1 MRLIW
6 FLCLVALAA
15 GLQGSDLE
23 IALLEEK
30 VALLRTNLELLKA
43 SDDTE
48 KKPSIDLLAHTAS
61 NDDDKLMHKL
71 DLSLRNIL
79 PSKFEGIGYRH
90 DL

>member
-6 FLCLVALAA
+6 LLSLVALAA
-15 GLQGSDLE
+15 GLQGTDLE

-30 VALLRTNLELLKA
+30 VALLRTRLELLKA

-48 KKPSIDLLAHTAS
+48 QKPSIDLLAHTAT
-61 NDDDKLMHKL
+61 DDDKLMHRL

>member
-6 FLCLVALAA
+6 LLSLVALAA
-15 GLQGSDLE
+15 GLQGTDLE

-30 VALLRTNLELLKA
+30 VALLRTRLELLKA

-48 KKPSIDLLAHTAS
+48 QKPSIDLLSHTTY
-61 NDDDKLMHKL
+61 DDDKLMHRL